1 MCPQACQRITRL
13 SPPPLH
19 LHYTHTHINTH
30 INTQDIK
37 AAQRSARLPRLGGT
51 LVAMLDRPLARA
63 PQPPAGIASGNH
75 GASVCM

>member
-19 LHYTHTHINTH
+19 LHYTHISTHTST
-30 INTQDIK
+30 TQDIK
-37 AAQRSARLPRLGGT
+37 AAQRSARLSRLGGT
-51 LVAMLDRPLARA
+51 LAAVLDRPLARA
-63 PQPPAGIASGNH
+63 PQPPAGIASGNY